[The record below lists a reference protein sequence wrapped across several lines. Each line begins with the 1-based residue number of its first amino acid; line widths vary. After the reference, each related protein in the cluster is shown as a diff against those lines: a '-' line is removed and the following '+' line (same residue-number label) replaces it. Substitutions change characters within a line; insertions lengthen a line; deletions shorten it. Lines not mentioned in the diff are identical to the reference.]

1 MATIVFNSVMIAVI
15 SVMLVSQF
23 DAYMTV
29 LIQHLFNVDVWAS
42 AIILTLNTLR
52 IGQGGLFFLGSQNK
66 FTNNLSVDALAVV
79 IYVLAAISL
88 YSTAHVMF
96 RATGGLHLFKGAV
109 HAYDAHLQLV
119 RMTTM
124 YSQFFSY
131 WTTAADLTVYG
142 AFEPFLHL
150 ALSLAFLILILFN
163 NALALEAMVT
173 NCVNTL
179 DSLSDNASRKAIV
192 RVTTLLLAL
201 CSFILNNQLGFAT
214 VVTIENTVIPLAT
227 AVVVLLELLVVGAL
241 YGFERVY
248 ANVLSMSS
256 HKEEDKLLRLIWGL
270 FYYYSWKLSPIL
282 IGVSL
287 ILAFPK
293 TDESMLRTAFGIT
306 VCILLPTPLFSI
318 AKILQT
324 IGKMRNVGTLLSPEY
339 ELWGP
344 KMTDDR
350 RKAAVMEKKLQIRT
364 YW

>member
-1 MATIVFNSVMIAVI
+1 
-15 SVMLVSQF
+15 
-23 DAYMTV
+23 
-29 LIQHLFNVDVWAS
+29 
-42 AIILTLNTLR
+42 
-52 IGQGGLFFLGSQNK
+52 
-66 FTNNLSVDALAVV
+66 
-79 IYVLAAISL
+79 
-88 YSTAHVMF
+88 
-96 RATGGLHLFKGAV
+96 
-109 HAYDAHLQLV
+109 
-119 RMTTM
+119 MTTM

-256 HKEEDKLLRLIWGL
+256 HK
-270 FYYYSWKLSPIL
+270 
-282 IGVSL
+282 
-287 ILAFPK
+287 
-293 TDESMLRTAFGIT
+293 
-306 VCILLPTPLFSI
+306 
-318 AKILQT
+318 ILQT

-350 RKAAVMEKKLQIRT
+350 RKAAVMEKKVRQYVDFSHLCIANRKNSLLFSCKSGLTGKELGAKNPNLKEKLTLYGPVYT
-364 YW
+364 YIAGRRDLHGAMRPSCRAGSDDDEYLELPATRSSDYICVLALT